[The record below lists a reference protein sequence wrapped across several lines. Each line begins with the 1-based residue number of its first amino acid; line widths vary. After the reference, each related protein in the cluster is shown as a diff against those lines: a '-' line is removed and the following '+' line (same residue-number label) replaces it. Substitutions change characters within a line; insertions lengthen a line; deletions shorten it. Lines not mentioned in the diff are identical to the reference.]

1 MSRRRSASAGALIA
15 VALIGLA
22 ALQRQTITIKGSDT
36 MVILCQRWTELYPH
50 KDRARFQVTGG
61 GSGTGIAA
69 LINGTTDIC
78 ASSRPLRPS
87 EVEQLQRRYG
97 SRGVEVRVARDG
109 IAIYVN
115 RNNPVNKLTLQQ
127 VRDIY
132 TGKLTNWKQVGG
144 PDARIILYSRENN
157 SGTYEFFK
165 ERVLQGQDFAPNVQ
179 HMPGTAALVNAV
191 AKDRWGIGY
200 GGAAYAKDIKEVAIA
215 ESPGKP
221 YYSPTLENVVSGRY
235 PISRFLYFYLRERP
249 TGELKAFIDWVLSDD
264 GQRVVSEVGYF
275 PIRLPGNKRQPQ

>member
-1 MSRRRSASAGALIA
+1 MSRRRYAHLLGLGAITLLT
-15 VALIGLA
+15 VA

-36 MVILCQRWTELYPH
+36 MVILTQRWTEVYPH
-50 KDRARFQVTGG
+50 KDRVRFQVTGG

-87 EVEQLQRRYG
+87 ESEQLQRKYG
-97 SRGVEVRVARDG
+97 TRGVEVRVARDG
-109 IAIYVN
+109 LAVYVH
-115 RNNPVNKLTLQQ
+115 RNNPVEKLTLQQ
-127 VRDIY
+127 VRDIF
-132 TGKLTNWKQVGG
+132 TGKITNWKQVGG

-165 ERVLQGQDFAPNVQ
+165 DHVLQGQDFAPTAQ
-179 HMPGTAALVNAV
+179 HMPGTAAVVNAV

-200 GGAAYAKDIKEVAIA
+200 GGAAYARDIKEVAIA
-215 ESPGKP
+215 EAPGKP
-221 YYSPTLENVVSGRY
+221 YYLPTLENVVSGRY

-249 TGELKAFIDWVLSDD
+249 SGELKAFIDWVLSDD
-264 GQRVVSEVGYF
+264 GQRVVTEVGYY
-275 PIRLPGNKRQPQ
+275 PIRLLRDTKRP

>member
-1 MSRRRSASAGALIA
+1 MWRPRTTVATALGIGALLT
-15 VALIGLA
+15 VA
-22 ALQRQTITIKGSDT
+22 ALQRPTITIKGSDT

-50 KDRARFQVTGG
+50 RERVRFQVTGG
-61 GSGTGIAA
+61 GSGTGVAA
-69 LINGTTDIC
+69 LLNGTTDIC
-78 ASSRPLRPS
+78 ASSRPLRPA
-87 EVEQLQRRYG
+87 EIEQLRRKYG

-109 IAIYVN
+109 LAVYVN
-115 RNNPVNKLTLQQ
+115 AANPVSKLTIQQ
-127 VRDIY
+127 VQDIF
-132 TGKLTNWKQVGG
+132 TGKITNWKQVGG

-165 ERVLQGQDFAPNVQ
+165 EHVLQGQDFSPTAQ
-179 HMPGTAALVNAV
+179 HMPGTAALVNAI

-200 GGAAYAKDIKEVAIA
+200 GGAAYAKNVKEVAIA
-215 ESPGKP
+215 EAPGKP
-221 YYSPTLENVVSGRY
+221 YLLPTFENVVSGRY

-275 PIRLPGNKRQPQ
+275 PIRRPQGAKR